1 MSNHEPVEEFKRA
14 LTQTMRSIAEES
26 ELTVSFGS
34 ETPTLAGLRAR
45 LPHPARDLEPGDRQ
59 NVRGQ
64 SDSFALQLAH
74 HDSALA
80 ARLAPDETDARAAFQ
95 AAETARCEALGAR
108 DMAGIARNINDMH
121 EARCRKLGYGETMS
135 REDAPLADALAFM
148 VREKLTGQASPP
160 FGQRVSLVT

>member
-14 LTQTMRSIAEES
+14 LTQTMRSIAEEA

-80 ARLAPDETDARAAFQ
+80 AGLPDETDARAAFKPPKPPMR
-95 AAETARCEALGAR
+95 AGAR
-108 DMAGIARNINDMH
+108 DGRY
-121 EARCRKLGYGETMS
+121 CPQYK
-135 REDAPLADALAFM
+135 
-148 VREKLTGQASPP
+148 
-160 FGQRVSLVT
+160 